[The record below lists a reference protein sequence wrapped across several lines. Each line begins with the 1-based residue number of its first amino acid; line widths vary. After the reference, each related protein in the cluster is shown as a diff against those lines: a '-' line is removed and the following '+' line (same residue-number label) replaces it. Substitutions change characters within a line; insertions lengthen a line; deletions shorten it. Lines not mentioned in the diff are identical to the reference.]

1 VGDLLSEASGLG
13 SILRRVP
20 GQVDQLLHDLETGN
34 LQVRAVT
41 PELDEVPRLLH
52 ALGGRVSL
60 AAFAA
65 SATIATAIAVPE
77 STTSTPRMVV
87 AICMAL
93 AAVVGWSG
101 LAAWHGFGRGKPIK
115 AASLLRWLRR

>member
-1 VGDLLSEASGLG
+1 M
-13 SILRRVP
+13 LRSVP
-20 GQVDQLLHDLETGN
+20 GQLDQLMHDFETGN
-34 LQVRAVT
+34 LQVRVVT
-41 PELDEVPRLLH
+41 PALDEVPRHLH
-52 ALGGRVSL
+52 ALGGRLSL

-65 SATIATAIAVPE
+65 SATIATAIAIPE

-87 AICMAL
+87 ATCMAL

-115 AASLLRWLRR
+115 VASLLRWLRR